1 MTITQHT
8 INTPYM
14 VGPVH
19 CYTTEVDGDLV
30 LFDAGPPTDPAKQY
44 FNECIDLSRLKYVFL
59 THCHIDHYGLAAWL
73 AEKSAAKIFLPYRDS
88 LKMLEH
94 EKRVKDMSVILREMG
109 FGGTYLKELH
119 ALVGSRKNFPSYPK
133 RYNIVEDDFP
143 SSLGLDFISC
153 PGHSQSDIIYFS
165 GDWAVTGDVLL
176 KGVFQSPLL
185 DVDLETG
192 ERFRNYEAY
201 CTTLK
206 KLATIRNRQI
216 CPGHRVGVDSV
227 DETLIFYVAKMLDR
241 VVSLGE
247 AVCKRNVA
255 ETIDKLFG
263 SRMKDPLHV
272 YLKASEVV
280 FMQDFLE
287 QPQILKDSLQ
297 TIGLFDH
304 VAEKYQQATQLREY
318 DNHDRSVTATAEHRL
333 AKN

>member
-1 MTITQHT
+1 MRVTQHT

-19 CYTTEVDGDLV
+19 CYTSEVDGALV
-30 LFDAGPPTDPAKQY
+30 LFDTGPPTEPAKEY
-44 FNECIDLSRLKYVFL
+44 FLNHIDLSRLRYVFL

-73 AEKSAAKIFLPYRDS
+73 AQESSAEIFLPYRDS

-94 EKRVKDMSVILREMG
+94 EKRVSDMSIILRDMG
-109 FGGTYLKELH
+109 FSGAYLEELH
-119 ALVGSRKNFPSYPK
+119 KLVGSRSNFPSYPE

-143 SSLGLDFISC
+143 SSLGLDLLSC

-165 GDWAVTGDVLL
+165 EDWAVTGDVLL

-206 KLATIRNRQI
+206 KLARIREKQVF
-216 CPGHRVGVDSV
+216 PGHRVSIDSV

-241 VVSLGE
+241 VVSLGS
-247 AVCKRNVA
+247 AVHKDNIA
-255 ETIDKLFG
+255 GTIDKLFG
-263 SRMKDPLHV
+263 SKVKDPLHV
-272 YLKASEVV
+272 YLKASEIA

-304 VAEKYQQATQLREY
+304 VVEKYQQATQIRENEQ
-318 DNHDRSVTATAEHRL
+318 DDRSITATAHHRL
-333 AKN
+333 AEN

>member
-1 MTITQHT
+1 MSITQHT

-19 CYTTEVDGDLV
+19 CYTTEVEGDLL
-30 LFDAGPPTDPAKQY
+30 LFDTGPPTEPAKQY
-44 FNECIDLSRLKYVFL
+44 FLEHIPLSRLKYVFL

-73 AEKSAAKIFLPYRDS
+73 AEESAAEILLPYRDS

-94 EKRVKDMSVILREMG
+94 EKRVADMSSILQELG
-109 FGGTYLKELH
+109 FSGSYLQELH
-119 ALVGSRKNFPSYPK
+119 ALVGSRSNFPSYP
-133 RYNIVEDDFP
+133 RSYNLVEDDFP
-143 SSLGLDFISC
+143 SSLGLDFLSC
-153 PGHSQSDIIYFS
+153 PGHSQSDIVYFS
-165 GDWAVTGDVLL
+165 EEWAVTGDVLL

-192 ERFRNYEAY
+192 ERFKNYEAY
-201 CTTLK
+201 CATLK
-206 KLATIRNRQI
+206 KLATIRDRQVL
-216 CPGHRVGVDSV
+216 PGHRVGIDSV

-247 AVCKRNVA
+247 AACERNVA
-255 ETIDKLFG
+255 DTIDKLFG

-297 TIGLFDH
+297 SIGLFDH
-304 VAEKYQQATQLREY
+304 VAEKYRQATQLREY
-318 DNHDRSVTATAEHRL
+318 HNHDRSFTATDHHRL
-333 AKN
+333 TKN